1 MTLSRNREVFLGHL
15 HLRGHRNSSKDL
27 NQPETLTQIKQ
38 ISIILLEIMSLPR
51 NFKKLNKH

>member
-1 MTLSRNREVFLGHL
+1 MTLSRNREVFLGQQN
-15 HLRGHRNSSKDL
+15 LRGHRNSYKDL